1 MRWIL
6 KKGFFFFGH
15 ALWLGVM
22 SPPPGT
28 EHRPS
33 VVKRQSPNPWP
44 AREFPFQKFLRVK
57 N

>member
-1 MRWIL
+1 MDFEER
-6 KKGFFFFGH
+6 FFFFGH